1 MQAAEPRRAYGKQ
14 LTLFGSLM
22 RTYLPSGCFMH
33 MSVTVRTIPQPFAS
47 ETFSCEAKS
56 VGRVDIEPKM
66 TWRVLSRGFAREMNL
81 RIAGQMG
88 SARRAG
94 TEVEN
99 WDTATTYGE

>member
-1 MQAAEPRRAYGKQ
+1 MEEQPENKE

-56 VGRVDIEPKM
+56 IGRVDIEPKM
-66 TWRVLSRGFAREMNL
+66 TWRALSRGFTREMNL
-81 RIAGQMG
+81 RIVVQMG
-88 SARRAG
+88 SVQWAG
-94 TEVEN
+94 TEVQIV
-99 WDTATTYGE
+99 AR